1 MRTTAHGVEGVTPA
15 ESAALLRAL
24 DLAACGVRGANPLVG
39 AVLLAE
45 DGTVLGEGYH
55 RGAGTPHAEPAALA
69 DARERGNDPRGAT
82 MVVTLEPC
90 DHTGRTGPCSA
101 ALLEAGIARVVY
113 AADDV
118 NGAAAGG
125 GQRLRAAGVDCVA
138 GPEAARARELNERW
152 AAATSVRRPFV
163 TLKSAQSLDGRVAAR
178 DGTSQWITGAEA
190 RADGHRIRALA
201 DAVLVGTGTVLAD
214 DPRLTARPGAVRSGD
229 ARTGTSHVGT
239 AHTGTAHTGTAPSG
253 TARSGTA
260 ASGTASARSG
270 GLRVVM
276 GRTAVPGTAAIRGQG
291 FLHLPTRDVHEALD
305 GLYTRGVRHL
315 LVEGGPRIASAFLRE
330 GVVDELFSYVAPLIL
345 GDGAPAFPDLGVETL
360 PGATRWVP
368 DDAGGPAVVRLGAD
382 VRLHLRPP
390 SSAP

>member
-1 MRTTAHGVEGVTPA
+1 MRTTAHGIEGVTPA

-39 AVLLAE
+39 AVLLAP
-45 DGTVLGEGYH
+45 DGAVLGEGHH

-90 DHTGRTGPCSA
+90 DHTGRTGPCST
-101 ALLEAGIARVVY
+101 ALLEAGVARVVY

-118 NGAAAGG
+118 DAAAAGG
-125 GQRLRAAGVDCVA
+125 GQRLRAEGVDCVA
-138 GPEAARARELNERW
+138 GHEAARARELNERW
-152 AAATSVRRPFV
+152 AAATSARRPFV
-163 TLKSAQSLDGRVAAR
+163 TLKSAQSLDGRVAAP

-190 RADGHRIRALA
+190 RADGHRLRALA

-214 DPRLTARPGAVRSGD
+214 DPQLTARPG
-229 ARTGTSHVGT
+229 
-239 AHTGTAHTGTAPSG
+239 TAPSDAAPTGSAPTGAAPVDSARPG
-253 TARSGTA
+253 TP
-260 ASGTASARSG
+260 ASARSA

-276 GRTAVPGTAAIRGQG
+276 GRSAVPDAAAIRGEG
-291 FLHLPTRDVHEALD
+291 FLHLPTRDVHEVLD
-305 GLYTRGVRHL
+305 ALYTRGVRHL
-315 LVEGGPRIASAFLRE
+315 LVEGGPRIASAFLRA
-330 GVVDELFSYVAPLIL
+330 GVVDELFSYVAPLLL
-345 GDGAPAFPDLGVETL
+345 GNGAPAFPGLGVETL
-360 PGATRWVP
+360 SGATRWVP

-390 SSAP
+390 SLAP